1 MANSVYDDSFLN
13 EEQKRQV
20 EAFKAE
26 WDRANAAGD
35 QAGMDAA
42 HRAAENVRAA
52 AGYSGG
58 ENGGGYTPLSGQNGG
73 NGYTASQL
81 PSYQPQV
88 DQVNAVYDAAREAQ
102 LAQLKSAFEENSATL
117 EEQRAAIPEAYQLQ
131 RNQTAAQSELAGR
144 SFREYAAASG
154 LNSGA
159 GGQAELARSNQLQG
173 DLSALGRQETAE
185 QRALESQIAQLKI
198 QYQNAV
204 AQAVAQGEYDRA
216 AALLQEY
223 QRAQESAVTTAQAQ
237 ADENYRAWSAGYQ
250 QSRDQV
256 SDAQYQQ
263 QLEEARRQADQSQQN
278 WERQFAYGQEQDS
291 QARELEDYQR
301 RLQMAELQAQYGD
314 YSGLQGLG
322 VDTSGYAG
330 PAYTPYF
337 TWPQVEKQVE
347 AGNLAPNVLR
357 DYEYYT
363 GQAYKAGSL
372 DEIPTTPYVG
382 VQETD
387 AGATTPQSTGG
398 LSDTAR
404 NLQRTWA
411 SRTDIPLD
419 EIGTAIIKA
428 YQEGQITED
437 DYKYFGKWFDGLV
450 NGNDNH

>member
-42 HRAAENVRAA
+42 HAAAEKVRAA

-58 ENGGGYTPLSGQNGG
+58 ENGGGYTPLSGQNRTG
-73 NGYTASQL
+73 GYTAAQL
-81 PSYQPQV
+81 PSYKPQV

-117 EEQRAAIPEAYQLQ
+117 EEQRAAIPETYQVK
-131 RNQTAAQSELAGR
+131 RNETAAQSELAGR
-144 SFREYAAASG
+144 NFREYAVASG
-154 LNSGA
+154 LNSGT

-173 DLSALGRQETAE
+173 DLSALSRQETAE
-185 QRALESQIAQLKI
+185 QRSLERQIAQLKI

-204 AQAVAQGEYDRA
+204 AEAVAQGEYDRA

-237 ADENYRAWSAGYQ
+237 ADENYRAWGTDYQ
-250 QSRDQV
+250 AARDEV
-256 SDAQYQQ
+256 SDAQFRQQ
-263 QLEEARRQADQSQQN
+263 MEEAGRQADQEQQN
-278 WERQFAYGQEQDS
+278 WERQFAYGQAQDRE
-291 QARELEDYQR
+291 ARELEDYQR
-301 RLQMAELQAQYGD
+301 RLQMAELKAQYGD
-314 YSGLQGLG
+314 YSGLQELG

-337 TWPQVEKQVE
+337 TWPQVNEQIQ

-363 GQAYKAGSL
+363 GQAYGTGSGTRTTSGETREGGATGTSAQAGS
-372 DEIPTTPYVG
+372 
-382 VQETD
+382 Q
-387 AGATTPQSTGG
+387 
-398 LSDTAR
+398 LSDNAR
-404 NLQRTWA
+404 YLMKNWA

-437 DYKYFGKWFDGLV
+437 DYKYFGAWFNGLV